1 MSGRLCGLVA
11 LCRSP
16 ALGIHPTLDL
26 GGQARFGPDVEWVD
40 MIDYPVDPERAR
52 RFYAAIRRYWP
63 ALCDGAL
70 LPGIPWNSAEND
82 RSRQSDFAIQRPA
95 DTDHRGYIALYGIG
109 LRIDRFTSIG
119 EHVAQLAGVV

>member
-16 ALGIHPTLDL
+16 AAWLDL
-26 GGQARFGPDVEWVD
+26 GGQGRFGPDVEWVD
-40 MIDYPVDPERAR
+40 TTDYSVDPERAR

-70 LPGIPWNSAEND
+70 LPGIPWKSAEND
-82 RSRQSDFAIQRPA
+82 RSRQSDFAIQRPE
-95 DTDHRGYIALYGIG
+95 DTDHRGYIALYDIESPG
-109 LRIDRFTSIG
+109 LTASLAIG